1 MCSLYC
7 CQFLWSVSR
16 LVNSIVFPVQLWVW
30 AEKCAG
36 VVLLWSLVDLFCIH
50 AFIISSI
57 HWCFLC
63 VFCHCTHLLTF
74 SNVKDDGAPAP
85 NPWECYLMST
95 GVMSTHGWMV
105 NEDDWKW
112 FMNKNYG
119 WKVDEKEIS
128 NKSWMVEN
136 GKWMKNMDEI
146 CVNDGGKLDR
156 WKMMM
161 IKWMKTWTIVG
172 WMKHVDEWKMW
183 TNEMKTIED
192 IWMKTIGMID

>member
-16 LVNSIVFPVQLWVW
+16 LVNSIVFPVQLRVW

-85 NPWECYLMST
+85 NLWECYLMSHR
-95 GVMSTHGWMV
+95 SNEHPWM
-105 NEDDWKW
+105 
-112 FMNKNYG
+112 
-119 WKVDEKEIS
+119 
-128 NKSWMVEN
+128 N
-136 GKWMKNMDEI
+136 GKWRWLKVVHEQ
-146 CVNDGGKLDR
+146 KL
-156 WKMMM
+156 
-161 IKWMKTWTIVG
+161 WMKGG
-172 WMKHVDEWKMW
+172 WKGNLK
-183 TNEMKTIED
+183 
-192 IWMKTIGMID
+192 